1 MRESIWSKLFHR
13 CGVFFIVVSV
23 FFPFYWLLMSSFKT
37 EREMLSADV
46 TLIPHS
52 FTLRH
57 YQRILFETDYPS
69 YMLNSLIVAVV
80 TTALIL
86 VLAVLSSYSLVY
98 YKYPGKKWTERFILL
113 TRMFPG
119 VLLMIPIYVLMAK
132 FRLLNTLWGLVVV
145 YVTLYSPFAIM
156 LLRSFFETIPQEL
169 LEAAHIDGA
178 TKMKTLYK
186 VILPLLVPGLV
197 TAASWS
203 FILSWSEYLFGILL
217 INDATKRT
225 LVVGLAAWMGEYYID
240 WGALT
245 AGSVLVILPVIV
257 FFSIMGKGFVK
268 GLSAGAVKG

>member
-1 MRESIWSKLFHR
+1 MK
-13 CGVFFIVVSV
+13 
-23 FFPFYWLLMSSFKT
+23 
-37 EREMLSADV
+37 
-46 TLIPHS
+46 
-52 FTLRH
+52 
-57 YQRILFETDYPS
+57 Q
-69 YMLNSLIVAVV
+69 
-80 TTALIL
+80 
-86 VLAVLSSYSLVY
+86 LA
-98 YKYPGKKWTERFILL
+98 PN
-113 TRMFPG
+113 
-119 VLLMIPIYVLMAK
+119 A
-132 FRLLNTLWGLVVV
+132 GLVVV

-186 VILPLLVPGLV
+186 VILPVLVPGLV